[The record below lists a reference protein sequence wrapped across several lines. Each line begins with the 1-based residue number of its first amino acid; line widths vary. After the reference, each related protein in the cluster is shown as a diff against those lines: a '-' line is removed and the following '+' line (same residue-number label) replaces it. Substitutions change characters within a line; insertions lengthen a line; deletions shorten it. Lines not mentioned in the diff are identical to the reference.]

1 MITFD
6 LETYLIQPA
15 QLAPPAVCAGF
26 ALDVPKSADEV
37 ELLHARFDR
46 ASLERWFVRLLDSK
60 DRIVGANVAFDFAVL
75 LREFP
80 HYWREVFDLYDRDRV
95 FDVQIAA
102 KLEDIAED
110 KYFTSRARG
119 YSLEALAAAYLG
131 ETLDKTTWRLRYGT
145 LLDKPLSTWDPGARV
160 YPQRDVW
167 ATAKVAESLLK
178 REAERAPS
186 EKRLSDVFRQGRA
199 AWWIHLMMCWGF
211 KTDPAAA
218 RALRERVKREHKDL
232 STTLRRAGIL
242 REDGSRNTLV
252 AAAMLRDAFV
262 AQGLPVPVTGK
273 GATSLDEEACLA
285 SGDPTL
291 AAYARFSSVNTVLT
305 KDVPALEAPVIQ
317 SRFEVL
323 VETGRTSCSG
333 GAKSGAGLATFQL
346 QNVRREPG
354 VREVFVPRPG
364 SLLLSV
370 DYSQMELH
378 AFAQAC
384 LVLVNTSTLA
394 ERLNEKVDVHLWL
407 GAKLGKFDY
416 ETAKPLKKQAPYSE
430 ARQIAK
436 IANFG
441 FLGGLGAASF
451 KAYAKASY
459 GVELTDEQARDVRNE
474 WLATWPEA
482 GKYFQFISRAVG
494 QYGTLVQ
501 VRSGRIRG
509 GCTYTSGCNTL
520 FQGLAAD
527 AAKDAGFRLAR
538 ACYATPASPL
548 FGART
553 VNFVHDEF
561 ILEVPEGRAHECAL
575 EVVRLMEDAGRVWMP
590 DCPPRAEPALMR
602 RWAKDAEPV
611 YRDGRLV
618 PWEPR
623 S

>member
-15 QLAPPAVCAGF
+15 QLAPSAVCAGF
-26 ALDVPKSADEV
+26 AHDVPKTSDEV
-37 ELLHARFDR
+37 ELVHARLDR
-46 ASLERWFVRLLDSK
+46 AELKRWFLRILDGRE
-60 DRIVGANVAFDFAVL
+60 RIVGANVAFDFAVL

-80 HYWREVFDLYDRDRV
+80 TYWRAVFDLYDRDRV

-110 KYFTSRARG
+110 KYFTNRTRG

-145 LLDKPLSTWDPGARV
+145 LANKPLSSWEAGARV

-167 ATAKVAESLLK
+167 ATARVAEALLK

-186 EKRLSDVFRQGRA
+186 ERVLADVFRQGRA
-199 AWWIHLMMCWGF
+199 SWWIHLMMAWGF
-211 KTDPAAA
+211 RTDPAAA
-218 RALRERVKREHKDL
+218 RALRERVEREHAEL
-232 STTLRRAGIL
+232 ASTLRRAGIL
-242 REDGSRNTLV
+242 REDGSRNTVV
-252 AAAMLRDAFV
+252 AAAMLRDSFV
-262 AQGLPVPVTGK
+262 AMGLPVPTTEK
-273 GATSLDEEACLA
+273 GATRLDEEACLA
-285 SGDPTL
+285 SGDPVL

-354 VREVFVPRPG
+354 VRECFVPRPG
-364 SLLLSV
+364 TLLLSV

-378 AFAQAC
+378 AFAQVC
-384 LVLVNTSTLA
+384 LTTVQTSALA
-394 ERLNEKVDVHLWL
+394 ERLNQKVDVHLWL

-416 ETAKPLKKQAPYSE
+416 ETAKPLKKQAPYAES
-430 ARQIAK
+430 RQIAK

-451 KAYAKASY
+451 KSYAKASY

-501 VRSGRIRG
+501 VKSGRIRG

-538 ACYATPASPL
+538 ACYADPSSPL
-548 FGART
+548 YGSRT
-553 VNFVHDEF
+553 VNFIHDEF
-561 ILEVPEGRAHECAL
+561 ILEVPEERAHEASL
-575 EVVRLMEDAGRVWMP
+575 EVVRLMEEAGKVWMP

-611 YRDGRLV
+611 YREGRLV

>member
-1 MITFD
+1 M
-6 LETYLIQPA
+6 
-15 QLAPPAVCAGF
+15 
-26 ALDVPKSADEV
+26 
-37 ELLHARFDR
+37 
-46 ASLERWFVRLLDSK
+46 
-60 DRIVGANVAFDFAVL
+60 L

-80 HYWREVFDLYDRDRV
+80 RYWREVFDLYDRDKV

-110 KYFTSRARG
+110 KYYANRGRG
-119 YSLEALAAAYLG
+119 YSLEALASSYLG

-145 LLDKPLSTWDPGARV
+145 LAHTPIDAWPAGARD
-160 YPQRDVW
+160 YSRRDVW
-167 ATAKVAESLLK
+167 ATARVAECLLK
-178 REAERAPS
+178 REIDRAPAERV
-186 EKRLSDVFRQGRA
+186 LSDVYRQGRA
-199 AWWIHLMMCWGF
+199 SWWLHLMMCWGF
-211 KTDPAAA
+211 RTDPAAV
-218 RALRERVKREHKDL
+218 RALRQRVEQEHEQL
-232 STTLRRAGIL
+232 AATLRRAGIL
-242 REDGSRNTLV
+242 RADGSRDTSV
-252 AAAMLRDAFV
+252 ASAMMRDVFTAR
-262 AQGLPVPVTGK
+262 GLPTPTTEK
-273 GATSLDEEACLA
+273 GAISLDEESCLA

-354 VREVFVPRPG
+354 VRECFVPRPG
-364 SLLLSV
+364 FLLLSV

-378 AFAQAC
+378 AFAQVC
-384 LVLVNTSTLA
+384 LTTVNTSTLA
-394 ERLNEKVDVHLWL
+394 YRLNERVDVHLWL

-416 ETAKPLKKQAPYSE
+416 ETAKPLKKQSPYAE

-441 FLGGLGAASF
+441 FLGGLGANSF

-459 GVELTDEQARDVRNE
+459 GVELSQERAVEVRNE
-474 WLATWPEA
+474 WLSTWPEA
-482 GKYFQFISRAVG
+482 SKYFSFISRAVG
-494 QYGTLVQ
+494 QYGTLAQ

-509 GCTYTSGCNTL
+509 GCTYTAGCNTL

-527 AAKDAGFRLAR
+527 AAKEAGFNLAR
-538 ACYATPASPL
+538 ACYADPGSPL
-548 FGART
+548 FGSRT
-553 VNFVHDEF
+553 VNFIHDEF
-561 ILEVPEGRAHECAL
+561 ILEVPEATAHECSV
-575 EVVRLMEDAGRVWMP
+575 EVVRVMEEAGKVWMP